1 MGGSDAEPAPTGA
14 ELPILLGGGGA
25 AEVLI
30 LVSRPARDGTVWT
43 HTWSSTD
50 WSAPAAVRERSAR
63 DLLEELEHEV
73 RSGRTINQEMYRVR
87 GWLRGDGF

>member
-1 MGGSDAEPAPTGA
+1 MSGSGAERVPTGA

-30 LVSRPARDGTVWT
+30 LASRPSHDGTVWT
-43 HTWSSTD
+43 HTWSSVD
-50 WSAPAAVRERSAR
+50 WSAPAVVRERSAR

-87 GWLRGDGF
+87 GWLRGDKF